1 MTVTIISRHSRSI
14 QKLVREQ
21 MQQEIEE
28 LGFDPFGDVAQD
40 VYEQRVMD
48 LEQESFKNSEI

>member
-1 MTVTIISRHSRSI
+1 MTVTIISKHSRSI

-28 LGFDPFGDVAQD
+28 LGFDPFSDGAQD

-48 LEQESFKNSEI
+48 LEQENFKNSEI